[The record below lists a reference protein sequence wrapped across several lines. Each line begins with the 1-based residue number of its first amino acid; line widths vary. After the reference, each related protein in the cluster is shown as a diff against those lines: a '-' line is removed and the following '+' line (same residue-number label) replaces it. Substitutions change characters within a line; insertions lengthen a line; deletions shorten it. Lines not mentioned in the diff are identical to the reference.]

1 MIPRKKVEIAAPT
14 QKSGKGDQTRQR
26 IIQKAAQV
34 FNRHG
39 FAGASISELMEA
51 TGLEKGGIYRHFE
64 SKQELA
70 EAAFDYAWQAVSA
83 PRERGLD
90 EQSSPLEKLLLF
102 VRNFVGEPPRTITG
116 GCPLLNT
123 AVDSDDGNP
132 VLRDKARAA
141 LSGWQTRIATL
152 VRSGQRNGE
161 LRKTID
167 PDSVA
172 IVMIAALE
180 GAVMMSGLEKTR
192 QPQQIVGRHLEEYLL
207 GLRSG
212 SKAKDDQAFAA
223 TRKTPSSA
231 G

>member
-1 MIPRKKVEIAAPT
+1 MGTATPATR
-14 QKSGKGDQTRQR
+14 SSKGDQTRQR
-26 IIQKAAQV
+26 IIQKAAQI

-39 FAGASISELMEA
+39 FAGASISDLMEA

-70 EAAFDYAWQAVSA
+70 EAAFDYAWEAVSA
-83 PRERGLD
+83 PRERGLN
-90 EQSSPLEKLLLF
+90 EQTSPLEKLLLF

-132 VLRDKARAA
+132 VLRNKARAA
-141 LSGWQTRIATL
+141 LSGWRTRIGDL
-152 VRSGQRNGE
+152 VRAGQASRE
-161 LRKTID
+161 LSKSIA

-172 IVMIAALE
+172 VVMIAALE

-192 QPQQIVGRHLEEYLL
+192 QPQHIVGKHLEEYLL
-207 GLRSG
+207 GLRTG
-212 SKAKDDQAFAA
+212 SRAKDGQAFAA

>member
-1 MIPRKKVEIAAPT
+1 MGVESPAARST
-14 QKSGKGDQTRQR
+14 KGDLTRQR
-26 IIQKAAQV
+26 IIEKAAGV
-34 FNRHG
+34 FNRRG
-39 FAGASISELMEA
+39 FAGASLSELMEA

-70 EAAFDYAWQAVSA
+70 EAAFDYAWEAVSA
-83 PRERGLD
+83 PRQRGLE
-90 EQSSPLEKLLLF
+90 EQKSSLDKLLLL
-102 VRNFVGEPPRTITG
+102 VRNFVGEPPRTLSG

-132 VLRDKARAA
+132 VLRNKARAA
-141 LSGWQTRIATL
+141 LSGWRTRIADL

-161 LRKTID
+161 LLKTID

-172 IVMIAALE
+172 VVMIAALE

-192 QPQQIVGRHLEEYLL
+192 EPQHIVGRHLEEYLL
-207 GLRSG
+207 GLRAR
-212 SKAKDDQAFAA
+212 SK
-223 TRKTPSSA
+223 